1 LKLPI
6 QFPNQLPDY
15 PITRLPNPHPRPLGD
30 VGRAG
35 KLELVFERRSGR
47 TVLAHQYAE
56 APLRVGA
63 AQADEGA
70 ASLILV
76 CSGPGIFAGDTLQQS
91 VHVKSGACVVLT
103 SQSALQVHPSSD
115 SAPARITHHYRVDA
129 DAELH
134 CQWDPVI
141 PFADARLEQRFEI
154 DVEEGG
160 RLYWSDALM
169 SGRAS
174 RGEAWR
180 FVSLAHELHV
190 RIGSALVYLERYGI
204 FPADRGVQRRWMA
217 DGDHYFANAVVH
229 HPAVDTDRVEALHRL
244 LGGRAAVRTGV
255 DVVAGSVLV
264 ARVTSASG
272 AVFADARRELRR
284 FAVTSLFERPGLADR
299 K

>member
-1 LKLPI
+1 LKLA
-6 QFPNQLPDY
+6 NQLPDY
-15 PITRLPNPHPRPLGD
+15 PITRLPDPHPRAPRD

-47 TVLAHQYAE
+47 TVVAHQYAE

-63 AQADEGA
+63 TYADEDA

-91 VHVKSGACVVLT
+91 VHVKSGARVVLT
-103 SQSALQVHPSSD
+103 SQSALQVHPSPD
-115 SAPARITHHYRVDA
+115 PTPARMTHRYRIDA

-141 PFADARLEQRFEI
+141 PFAGARLEQRFEI
-154 DVEEGG
+154 DVADGG

-174 RGEAWR
+174 CGEAWR
-180 FVSLAHELHV
+180 FVSLAHELRV
-190 RIGSALVYLERYGI
+190 RVGGALVYLERYGI
-204 FPADRGVQRRWMA
+204 FPADRGVQRRWVA
-217 DGDHYFANAVVH
+217 DNDHYFANAVVR
-229 HPAVDTDRVEALHRL
+229 HPAVDVDRVEALHRL
-244 LGGRAAVRTGV
+244 LDGRAGARTGV
-255 DVVAGSVLV
+255 DMVAGSVLV
-264 ARVTSASG
+264 ARVTSGSG
-272 AVFADARRELRR
+272 AAFADARRELRR
-284 FAVTSLFERPGLADR
+284 FAVTSLFERPGLVDR